1 MKLEKKGLSWSYL
14 TVICCD
20 PSDMSRNALFLKNAI
35 IYTEGLK
42 ASTANF
48 VLSGTN
54 EDMSNISGYKS
65 QINLNIWRP
74 YTAEPGSWMRS
85 RVSQRAIASN
95 RNAPRHGRS
104 GNGYYKNIPSVSSSL
119 YSVFFSDHRK
129 LLFPFLISAN
139 SVSLVFWVFLQGAIS
154 ELHRSEYC

>member
-1 MKLEKKGLSWSYL
+1 VGTNYSSKMQVFTTK
-14 TVICCD
+14 
-20 PSDMSRNALFLKNAI
+20 
-35 IYTEGLK
+35 GLK
-42 ASTANF
+42 ATTANF
-48 VLSGTN
+48 VLSGIN
-54 EDMSNISGYKS
+54 EDMSNILGYKS
-65 QINLNIWRP
+65 QINMNIWRP

-104 GNGYYKNIPSVSSSL
+104 GNGYYVNILCVSSSL

-154 ELHRSEYC
+154 ALHRSEYC